1 MMDKHSKTQRSNNM
15 RAIRS
20 KDTSIELMLRK
31 ELWKRG
37 FRYRVNCKSV
47 YGKPDILFVKA
58 KVAVFCDGD
67 FWHGKNY
74 NENTFA
80 QSDNSGFWN
89 EKIVKNME
97 RDKIVD
103 KTLESQGYHVIRFW
117 ESEILENLQ
126 ECCEEVISKITSSKI
141 SIIN

>member
-1 MMDKHSKTQRSNNM
+1 MDRHSKTQRSNNM

-31 ELWKRG
+31 ELWRRG
-37 FRYRVNCKSV
+37 LRYRVNCKNV

-67 FWHGKNY
+67 FWHGKDY
-74 NENTFA
+74 NESTFA
-80 QSDNSGFWN
+80 NSDNAEFWN
-89 EKIVKNME
+89 KKIVRNME

-103 KTLESQGYHVIRFW
+103 SELSKQGYIVLRFW
-117 ESEILENLQ
+117 ESDIFNNMINCCNRIENI
-126 ECCEEVISKITSSKI
+126 VSSNAISK
-141 SIIN
+141 

>member
-1 MMDKHSKTQRSNNM
+1 VDKISKSQRNNNM

-31 ELWKRG
+31 ELWRRG
-37 FRYRVNCKSV
+37 LRYRVNCKDV

-58 KVAVFCDGD
+58 KVAIFCDGD
-67 FWHGKNY
+67 FWHGKDY

-80 QSDNSGFWN
+80 RSDNSEFWN
-89 EKIVKNME
+89 NKIIRNME

-103 KTLESQGYHVIRFW
+103 DELSKQGYKVLRFW
-117 ESEILENLQ
+117 ESDIVKNINVCCGIVIRVVNQ
-126 ECCEEVISKITSSKI
+126 E
-141 SIIN
+141 

>member
-37 FRYRVNCKSV
+37 LRYRVNCKSV

-58 KVAVFCDGD
+58 KVAIFCDGD

-80 QSDNSGFWN
+80 NSDNAEFWN
-89 EKIVKNME
+89 KKIVRNME
-97 RDKIVD
+97 RDRIVD
-103 KTLESQGYHVIRFW
+103 ETLETQGYHVLRFW
-117 ESEILENLQ
+117 ESDILKDLN
-126 ECCEEVISKITSSKI
+126 CCCDDIFAVLYPSK
-141 SIIN
+141 N

>member
-1 MMDKHSKTQRSNNM
+1 MDKHSKTQRSNNM

-37 FRYRVNCKSV
+37 LRYRVNCKSV

-67 FWHGKNY
+67 FWHGKDY

-80 QSDNSGFWN
+80 NSDNAEFWN
-89 EKIVKNME
+89 RKIVRNME
-97 RDKIVD
+97 RDRIVD
-103 KTLESQGYHVIRFW
+103 ETLETQGYHVLRFW
-117 ESEILENLQ
+117 ESDIKKGLGV
-126 ECCEEVISKITSSKI
+126 CCNEVVSKIASTK
-141 SIIN
+141 

>member
-1 MMDKHSKTQRSNNM
+1 MEKISKSQRSNNM

-37 FRYRVNCKSV
+37 LRYRVNCKNV

-58 KVAVFCDGD
+58 KVAIFCDGD
-67 FWHGKNY
+67 FWHGKDY

-80 QSDNSGFWN
+80 RSNNSEFWN
-89 EKIVKNME
+89 KKIVRNIE

-103 KTLESQGYHVIRFW
+103 ETLTSQGYLVLRFW
-117 ESEILENLQ
+117 ESDIVNGLDD
-126 ECCEEVISKITSSKI
+126 CCNVVISKITSTKPR
-141 SIIN
+141 

>member
-1 MMDKHSKTQRSNNM
+1 MDKHSKTQRSNNM

-67 FWHGKNY
+67 FWHGKDY

-80 QSDNSGFWN
+80 NSDNAEFWN
-89 EKIVKNME
+89 KKIVRNME
-97 RDKIVD
+97 RDKIVNEE
-103 KTLESQGYHVIRFW
+103 LASQGYKVLRFW
-117 ESEILENLQ
+117 ESEIVERIDD
-126 ECCEEVISKITSSKI
+126 CCNIVMDTVYLRK
-141 SIIN
+141 

>member
-1 MMDKHSKTQRSNNM
+1 VDKISKSQRSNNM

-31 ELWKRG
+31 ELWRRG
-37 FRYRVNCKSV
+37 LRYRVNCKNV

-67 FWHGKNY
+67 FWHGKDY

-80 QSDNSGFWN
+80 RSDNAEFWN
-89 EKIVKNME
+89 KKIVRNME
-97 RDKIVD
+97 RDRIVD
-103 KTLESQGYHVIRFW
+103 ETLESQGYLVLRFW
-117 ESEILENLQ
+117 ESDIVKGLDD
-126 ECCEEVISKITSSKI
+126 CCNVVISRITSI
-141 SIIN
+141 EPR

>member
-1 MMDKHSKTQRSNNM
+1 MYKHSKTQRSNNM

-37 FRYRVNCKSV
+37 LRYRVNCKNV

-58 KVAVFCDGD
+58 KVAIFCDGD

-74 NENTFA
+74 NERKFEKSVNLEY
-80 QSDNSGFWN
+80 WN
-89 EKIVKNME
+89 KKIQQNIK
-97 RDKIVD
+97 RDLLVNQV
-103 KTLESQGYHVIRFW
+103 LFNQGYIVLRFW
-117 ESEILENLQ
+117 ESEIKKDLNS
-126 ECCEEVISKITSSKI
+126 CCAIVLSKIYFRLG
-141 SIIN
+141 NG

>member
-1 MMDKHSKTQRSNNM
+1 MDKHSKTQRSNNM

-37 FRYRVNCKSV
+37 LRYRVNCKSV

-58 KVAVFCDGD
+58 KVAIFCDGD
-67 FWHGKNY
+67 FWHGKDY

-80 QSDNSGFWN
+80 QSDNSDFWN
-89 EKIVKNME
+89 KKIVRNIE
-97 RDKIVD
+97 RDKIVNEE
-103 KTLESQGYHVIRFW
+103 LAIQGYKVLRFW
-117 ESEILENLQ
+117 ESDIQKDLEN
-126 ECCEEVISKITSSKI
+126 CCETIKIVLVSDKK
-141 SIIN
+141 

>member
-1 MMDKHSKTQRSNNM
+1 MDKISKSQRSNNM

-31 ELWKRG
+31 ELWRRG
-37 FRYRVNCKSV
+37 LRYRVNCKDV

-58 KVAVFCDGD
+58 KVAIFCDGD

-80 QSDNSGFWN
+80 RSDNSEFWN
-89 EKIVKNME
+89 NKIIRNME
-97 RDKIVD
+97 RDRIVD
-103 KTLESQGYHVIRFW
+103 ETLASQGYIVIRFW
-117 ESEILENLQ
+117 ESEINKNLDD
-126 ECCEEVISKITSSKI
+126 CCEFVLSKIFSRVT
-141 SIIN
+141 NG